1 LIAARPP
8 GEPPGERSIRIV
20 SRCGEFRNAP
30 FVLATLIVTVSYP
43 SALAAE
49 IAGVLP
55 SGVLSFPAFIGFFT
69 ASAVLAIACWDY
81 ARKPAGHAPR
91 SRKVAPQPAVAA
103 PPAPASDTAWVHQTL
118 SA

>member
-1 LIAARPP
+1 MK
-8 GEPPGERSIRIV
+8 
-20 SRCGEFRNAP
+20 NP
-30 FVLATLIVTVSYP
+30 FVPATLIVTVGYP

-69 ASAVLAIACWDY
+69 ASSVLAIACWDY
-81 ARKPAGHAPR
+81 ARKPAGDAPR
-91 SRKVAPQPAVAA
+91 SRKAETQPAAAA
-103 PPAPASDTAWVHQTL
+103 PPAPAGDTAWVHQTL